1 MYSYNEPATSKTYT
15 LSLHD
20 ALPIFEVFTRKIVSE
35 NPATGEQL
43 YEFDCASD
51 DEVWTAVERA
61 KLAQPGWN
69 AIGVEKR
76 VTYLKKFQS
85 LLLDRKKDISEA
97 ITREAGKPYAEALLT
112 EVLVV
117 LDTTR
122 FLIDTAYG
130 FLRDQPVPHGNLA
143 MKA

>member
-61 KLAQPGWN
+61 KLAQPGWKDRKSTRLN
-69 AIGVEKR
+69 SSHVEISYA
-76 VTYLKKFQS
+76 VFCLKK
-85 LLLDRKKDISEA
+85 KKNNKVN
-97 ITREAGKPYAEALLT
+97 R
-112 EVLVV
+112 
-117 LDTTR
+117 
-122 FLIDTAYG
+122 
-130 FLRDQPVPHGNLA
+130 
-143 MKA
+143 